1 MLRAFLFEMIY
12 KISYLIHRLI
22 TFLKNLMEDYS
33 FINDD

>member
-12 KISYLIHRLI
+12 KISYLIDRLI